1 MSNEKRQKILVA
13 SQKFSED
20 VILAWALGVGGLE
33 GDKLEREIMIGRN
46 TRCGKKKQ
54 IGINPVCCQG

>member
-54 IGINPVCCQG
+54 I